1 VSTLAALIGS
11 ILFVFLVAS
20 LLLAWLWRRTDDE
33 SRGLVLAIWKLPLRK
48 KIRLARSLAG
58 DRRIPL
64 LVRLLPPAMVLYLA
78 MPLDV
83 IPDFIPILGQ
93 ADDVLVAAVGIVLL
107 LRLTPRHVLEEKL
120 RALER

>member
-1 VSTLAALIGS
+1 M
-11 ILFVFLVAS
+11 
-20 LLLAWLWRRTDDE
+20 
-33 SRGLVLAIWKLPLRK
+33 LAIWKLPLRK